1 MNDDDN
7 EKILDFSFFLS
18 LFQKVFY
25 FSDFSCFSLVVKTDK
40 IFLVRQ
46 VDCLLFVY
54 ITDIPSYLD
63 DQSF

>member
-1 MNDDDN
+1 MNDDD

-18 LFQKVFY
+18 FFQKEFY

-40 IFLVRQ
+40 TFLVGQ

-54 ITDIPSYLD
+54 ITDIPSYIL
-63 DQSF
+63 